1 MVTLEKIRSDLAEL
15 QKKDQS
21 IKSVEV
27 HADTLDEALADAA
40 VQLNTKVANLEY
52 EIKEKGFDGFFG
64 IAKRPWFITVYQN
77 ADAVSKSERIKDF
90 QNASFMDMDEEIQ
103 NFDKDGE

>member
-27 HADTLDEALADAA
+27 HADVAVTAGVDHHRVNYRLDMT
-40 VQLNTKVANLEY
+40 V
-52 EIKEKGFDGFFG
+52 
-64 IAKRPWFITVYQN
+64 KRSQMRPF
-77 ADAVSKSERIKDF
+77 S
-90 QNASFMDMDEEIQ
+90 
-103 NFDKDGE
+103 

>member
-40 VQLNTKVANLEY
+40 VQLNTIVQVAFNSSFV
-52 EIKEKGFDGFFG
+52 IS
-64 IAKRPWFITVYQN
+64 IT
-77 ADAVSKSERIKDF
+77 
-90 QNASFMDMDEEIQ
+90 
-103 NFDKDGE
+103 